1 MTGRSV
7 RQHIRDYVRRFQFF
21 FILDFMDIAFDLD
34 RLEYIGVDPSPN
46 LRKFKIVNIEA
57 SNIGYQQPD
66 TAHLPEIE

>member
-1 MTGRSV
+1 
-7 RQHIRDYVRRFQFF
+7 
-21 FILDFMDIAFDLD
+21 MDIAFDLD

-46 LRKFKIVNIEA
+46 LGKFKIVNIEA